1 MRILAIE
8 SATAASSV
16 ALGEGSEVLASARRV
31 DRRGHL
37 GFLVPALEFCFAQ
50 AGWRTADVDV
60 VAVDVGPGL
69 FSGIRVGLATAQA
82 VAAAVGARL
91 APVSSLDAVALRAAT
106 GHRRIWSVVDARRGE
121 VAVGA
126 YRPVPGGVVRDGP
139 TELVSPNAFRGM
151 LESDASDVLVVGDW
165 PALPEGTL
173 LGLHGVKTGRPRYPA
188 ADAVLQIARGRA
200 ERGEFPHP
208 DEVRPRYL
216 READVTINWTDYRS
230 EGPWQP

>member
-16 ALGEGSEVLASARRV
+16 ALGEGSEVVAAARRV

-50 AGWRTADVDV
+50 AGWRPADVDV

-69 FSGIRVGLATAQA
+69 FSGIRTGLATAQA

-91 APVSSLDAVALRAAT
+91 VPVSSLDAVALRAAT
-106 GHRRIWSVVDARRGE
+106 GHRRIWSVIDARRGE

-126 YRPVPGGVVRDGP
+126 YRPVPGGVLRDGP
-139 TELVSPNAFRGM
+139 TELVSPDAFRGM
-151 LESDASDVLVVGDW
+151 LESDPSDVLVVGDW
-165 PALPEGTL
+165 GALPEGTL

-200 ERGEFPHP
+200 ERGDFPHP